1 MTRNQILSKSA
12 ASGRTSRRRFTL
24 DELSELSK
32 AQLLD
37 AAEIARRK
45 QASEKREN
53 DLADLATARNL
64 DDAIRAALALFE
76 IEKGDDATAQKGI
89 Q

>member
-12 ASGRTSRRRFTL
+12 ASGQTNRRRFTL
-24 DELSELSK
+24 DELAGLSK

-37 AAEIARRK
+37 AAETERRK